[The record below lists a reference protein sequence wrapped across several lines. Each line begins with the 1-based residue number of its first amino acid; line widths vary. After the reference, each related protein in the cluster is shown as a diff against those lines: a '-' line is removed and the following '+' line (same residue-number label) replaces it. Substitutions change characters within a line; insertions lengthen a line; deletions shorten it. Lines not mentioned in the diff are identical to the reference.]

1 MVECVPLIN
10 FYEDIKKKMK
20 TTTLNKVLEATE
32 YGTNPTYPDWWDDFA
47 AKPVSLVAV
56 CDLISFDAALWCW
69 GTASD
74 NSFEADQERRR
85 FAVWCIKKC
94 TGPEQHLLNGKTYE
108 ALKIADTFSR
118 SALVSGN
125 DTSGIEDLFAAGNVA
140 HQEWTDL
147 SNVEVV
153 ERRETPNGK
162 VHERTFKALAGDDEL
177 TPLQIAQ
184 RDAAEAVW
192 QACEGTVD
200 VGRVAWCAANAAA
213 WWVVGNTVSLKPKK
227 EVWQEAFD
235 EARFHQRVKF
245 IDMMQEG

>member
-1 MVECVPLIN
+1 
-10 FYEDIKKKMK
+10 MK
-20 TTTLNKVLEATE
+20 TTNLNEVLKATE
-32 YGTNPTYPDWWDDFA
+32 YGTSPTYPAWWDDFA

-69 GTASD
+69 SNASD
-74 NSFEADQERRR
+74 KSFEADQERRR
-85 FAVWCIKKC
+85 FAVWCVKKC

-108 ALKIADTFSR
+108 ALKTADTFSR
-118 SALVSGN
+118 SALVSGT
-125 DTSGIEDLFAAGNVA
+125 DTLGIEDLFAAGNVA

-147 SNVEVV
+147 SKVEVV

-162 VHERTFKALAGDDEL
+162 VHERTWLALASDDEL

-200 VGRVAWCAANAAA
+200 VDRIAWCAANAAA
-213 WWVVGNTVSLKPKK
+213 WWAVMNDGVASRQK
-227 EVWQEAFD
+227 EIWQKAFD
-235 EARFHQRVKF
+235 KARFYQCAKF
-245 IDMMQEG
+245 KYMMKEW